1 MVEENVKNTSYRFV
15 LEPAISEDGSYHSWE
30 LLTKDIIAPAQ
41 NTTSASTFSFSTLTE
56 RDKLALF
63 IRQIELLSVFDFA
76 RVDNKPISLNIDD
89 LLSHFILTDR
99 YLCDFLRSCKHIAL
113 EINEN
118 FHEFIAG
125 RELTAL
131 STLAALCP
139 VWLDDFGRGRTS
151 FPLLE
156 RFRFDCVKVDKDYFW
171 DKENDPAFPGLLQS
185 IHTLTSHVI
194 VEGIETEKQKQLISA
209 AGDIIGQGRYWKDE
223 YIFLCC

>member
-1 MVEENVKNTSYRFV
+1 M
-15 LEPAISEDGSYHSWE
+15 
-30 LLTKDIIAPAQ
+30 LTKDIIAPAQ
-41 NTTSASTFSFSTLTE
+41 NNTSAPTVSFSTLTE
-56 RDKLALF
+56 SDKLALF
-63 IRQIELLSVFDFA
+63 TRQIELLSVFDFSVSIIS
-76 RVDNKPISLNIDD
+76 RSLNIDD

-99 YLCDFLRSCKHIAL
+99 YLCDFLRSCKNIAL

-139 VWLDDFGRGRTS
+139 VWLDDFGRGRTT
-151 FPLLE
+151 FRLLE

-171 DKENDPAFPGLLQS
+171 DKENDPALPGLLQA
-185 IHTLTSHVI
+185 IHTLTGHVI
-194 VEGIETEKQKQLISA
+194 VEDRNRKAKRLITA

>member
-15 LEPAISEDGSYHSWE
+15 LEPAISDDGSYHSWE
-30 LLTKDIIAPAQ
+30 LLTKDIIVPAQ

-125 RELTAL
+125 RELTTAEHAGGAL
-131 STLAALCP
+131 
-139 VWLDDFGRGRTS
+139 
-151 FPLLE
+151 
-156 RFRFDCVKVDKDYFW
+156 
-171 DKENDPAFPGLLQS
+171 PGL
-185 IHTLTSHVI
+185 
-194 VEGIETEKQKQLISA
+194 
-209 AGDIIGQGRYWKDE
+209 AG
-223 YIFLCC
+223 

>member
-1 MVEENVKNTSYRFV
+1 MVEENAKNTSYRFG
-15 LEPAISEDGSYHSWE
+15 LEPAISDDGSCHSWE
-30 LLTKDIIAPAQ
+30 LLTKDIIAPAR
-41 NTTSASTFSFSTLTE
+41 NNASAPAFSFSTLTE
-56 RDKLALF
+56 SDKLALF
-63 IRQIELLSVFDFA
+63 TRQIELLSVFDFSL
-76 RVDNKPISLNIDD
+76 VDNKPISLNIDD

-118 FHEFIAG
+118 FHEFITG

-171 DKENDPAFPGLLQS
+171 DKENDPALPGLLQS
-185 IHTLTSHVI
+185 IHTLTGHVI
-194 VEGIETEKQKQLISA
+194 VEGIETEKQKRLITS
-209 AGDIIGQGRYWKDE
+209 AGDIIGQGRYWKEE
-223 YIFLCC
+223 YIFLCG

>member
-1 MVEENVKNTSYRFV
+1 MVKENVKNTSYCFV
-15 LEPAISEDGSYHSWE
+15 LEPAISDDGAYHSWE

-41 NTTSASTFSFSTLTE
+41 NNTSAPTFSFSTLTE

-63 IRQIELLSVFDFA
+63 TRQIELLSVFDFSQ
-76 RVDNKPISLNIDD
+76 VDNKPISLNIDD
-89 LLSHFILTDR
+89 LLSYFILTDR
-99 YLCDFLRSCKHIAL
+99 YLCDFLRASKYIAL

-139 VWLDDFGRGRTS
+139 VWLDDFGRGRTT
-151 FPLLE
+151 FRLLE

-171 DKENDPAFPGLLQS
+171 DKENDPALPGLLQA
-185 IHTLTSHVI
+185 IHTLTGHVI
-194 VEGIETEKQKQLISA
+194 VEGIETEKQKRLITA

>member
-1 MVEENVKNTSYRFV
+1 MSESAWEEMTCLF
-15 LEPAISEDGSYHSWE
+15 
-30 LLTKDIIAPAQ
+30 AP
-41 NTTSASTFSFSTLTE
+41 S
-56 RDKLALF
+56 
-63 IRQIELLSVFDFA
+63 
-76 RVDNKPISLNIDD
+76 
-89 LLSHFILTDR
+89 LSHFILTDR

-171 DKENDPAFPGLLQS
+171 DKENDPALPGLLQS
-185 IHTLTSHVI
+185 IHTLTGHVI
-194 VEGIETEKQKQLISA
+194 VEGIETEKQKRLITS
-209 AGDIIGQGRYWKDE
+209 AGDIIGQGRYWKEE
-223 YIFLCC
+223 YIFLCG

>member
-1 MVEENVKNTSYRFV
+1 M
-15 LEPAISEDGSYHSWE
+15 
-30 LLTKDIIAPAQ
+30 
-41 NTTSASTFSFSTLTE
+41 
-56 RDKLALF
+56 
-63 IRQIELLSVFDFA
+63 
-76 RVDNKPISLNIDD
+76 
-89 LLSHFILTDR
+89 
-99 YLCDFLRSCKHIAL
+99 

-171 DKENDPAFPGLLQS
+171 DKENDPALPGLLQS
-185 IHTLTSHVI
+185 IHTLTGHVI
-194 VEGIETEKQKQLISA
+194 VEGIETESKN
-209 AGDIIGQGRYWKDE
+209 G
-223 YIFLCC
+223 

>member
-1 MVEENVKNTSYRFV
+1 MVEENAKNTSYRFV
-15 LEPAISEDGSYHSWE
+15 LEPAISDDGSCHSWE
-30 LLTKDIIAPAQ
+30 LLTKDIIAPAR
-41 NTTSASTFSFSTLTE
+41 NNASAPAFSFSTLTE
-56 RDKLALF
+56 SDKLALF
-63 IRQIELLSVFDFA
+63 TRQIELLSVFDFTL
-76 RVDNKPISLNIDD
+76 VDNQPISLNIDD

-151 FPLLE
+151 FPLLHS
-156 RFRFDCVKVDKDYFW
+156 
-171 DKENDPAFPGLLQS
+171 LL
-185 IHTLTSHVI
+185 LFV
-194 VEGIETEKQKQLISA
+194 L
-209 AGDIIGQGRYWKDE
+209 
-223 YIFLCC
+223 L